1 MRPNIDISHA
11 LNGRV
16 KDYAEREEIELQEA
30 YQRIIER
37 GLNELEGGDGE

>member
-16 KDYAEREEIELQEA
+16 KDYAADNDMNASEA
-30 YQRIIER
+30 YEYLIKRALDEVSDS
-37 GLNELEGGDGE
+37 G